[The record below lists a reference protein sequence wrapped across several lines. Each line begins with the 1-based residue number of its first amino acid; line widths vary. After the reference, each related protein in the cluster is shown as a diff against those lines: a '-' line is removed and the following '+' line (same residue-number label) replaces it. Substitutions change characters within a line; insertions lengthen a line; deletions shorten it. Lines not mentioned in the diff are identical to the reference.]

1 MPSSIDIPPTGRGIP
16 VRISHIR
23 KTYGSVV
30 ALGDVSLA
38 VKPGEFVTLL
48 GPSGSGKTT
57 LLMIVAGFVRPD
69 AGDLRFGERSVVRL
83 APHHRNI
90 GMVFQ
95 NYALFPHL
103 DVFENIAFP
112 LRLRHVSQDEIVRRV
127 GGALELVRLSGY
139 ERRRIGELSGGQGQ
153 RVALARAIVFGPDIL
168 LMDEPLSALDR
179 KLREQMQGE
188 IRRLHDELGLTTIY
202 VTHDQREALTMS
214 DRVAVINAGALEQFD
229 RPRELYDR
237 PRSTFVADFV
247 GESSLLPVE
256 RSAGGVTLFGRP
268 LLHASPVPD
277 APSLVVVL
285 RPEKLRIVERADGD
299 PDVNHLTGALV
310 RTVFQ
315 GDTALHQI
323 ALDGGAPVSVRELAR
338 SDRLRPEL
346 QPGAPVTLA
355 LHRDDA
361 LVIPGTAT

>member
-1 MPSSIDIPPTGRGIP
+1 MPSSDIALSGRGIP

-38 VKPGEFVTLL
+38 VEPGEFVTLL

-69 AGDLRFGERSVVRL
+69 AGDLHFGERSVVRL

-112 LRLRHVSQDEIVRRV
+112 LRLRQVPRDEIARRV
-127 GGALELVRLSGY
+127 GSALELVRLSGY

-214 DRVAVINAGALEQFD
+214 DRVAVIKSGALEQFD

-237 PRSTFVADFV
+237 PCSTFVADVV
-247 GESSLLPVE
+247 GESSLRPGE
-256 RSAGGVTLFGRP
+256 RGAGGVPRYGRP
-268 LLHASPVPD
+268 LLHSGHVPD
-277 APSLVVVL
+277 ASSLVLVV
-285 RPEKLRIVERADGD
+285 RPEKLRIVERADGH
-299 PDVNHLTGALV
+299 PDINHLTGTLI
-310 RTVFQ
+310 RSVFQ
-315 GDTALHQI
+315 GDTALHQV
-323 ALDGGAPVSVRELAR
+323 ALDGGTPVSVRELAR

-346 QPGAPVTLA
+346 QPGAAITLA

-361 LVIPGTAT
+361 LVIPGTAP

>member
-1 MPSSIDIPPTGRGIP
+1 MSRARLAAAISRMSPSTGIAPSGRGIP

-38 VKPGEFVTLL
+38 VEPGEFVTLL

-57 LLMIVAGFVRPD
+57 MLMIVAGFVRPD
-69 AGDLRFGERSVVRL
+69 AGDLRFGDRSVVRL
-83 APHHRNI
+83 APHQRNI

-112 LRLRHVSQDEIVRRV
+112 LRLRHVPRAEIARRV

-139 ERRRIGELSGGQGQ
+139 ERRRIGELSGGQSQ
-153 RVALARAIVFGPDIL
+153 RVALARAVVFGPDIL

-214 DRVAVINAGALEQFD
+214 DRVAVINSGALEQFD
-229 RPRELYDR
+229 APRELYDR
-237 PRSTFVADFV
+237 PRSTFVADIV
-247 GESSLLPVE
+247 GE
-256 RSAGGVTLFGRP
+256 
-268 LLHASPVPD
+268 
-277 APSLVVVL
+277 
-285 RPEKLRIVERADGD
+285 
-299 PDVNHLTGALV
+299 
-310 RTVFQ
+310 
-315 GDTALHQI
+315 
-323 ALDGGAPVSVRELAR
+323 
-338 SDRLRPEL
+338 
-346 QPGAPVTLA
+346 
-355 LHRDDA
+355 
-361 LVIPGTAT
+361 